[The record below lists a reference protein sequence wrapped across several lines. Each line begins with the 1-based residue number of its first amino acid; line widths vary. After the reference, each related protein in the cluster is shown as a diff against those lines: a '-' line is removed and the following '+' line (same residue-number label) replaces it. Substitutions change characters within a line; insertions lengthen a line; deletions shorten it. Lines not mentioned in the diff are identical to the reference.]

1 MKNNVIRKQK
11 QAEKKK
17 AKRVAK
23 KKEISKVGKLTKAKK
38 AQIVELANRAR
49 ETRRME
55 LLGLAVM
62 FKIVNGRNIEE
73 TDKFSPADISKLC
86 VSFLEKH
93 KKMKKA
99 EQQEFSPLLPLATR
113 KIAQAKEYA
122 DTQKILIQQAKDK
135 EKLEKEEDVKTDVK

>member
-11 QAEKKK
+11 QAEKKR
-17 AKRVAK
+17 AKRQEK
-23 KKEISKVGKLTKAKK
+23 KKEMNKTGKLTRAKK
-38 AQIVELANRAR
+38 AQIVEMANRAR

-55 LLGLAVM
+55 LLGMAVM

-93 KKMKKA
+93 KKMKKS
-99 EQQEFSPLLPLATR
+99 EQQEFSPLVPLAMR
-113 KIAQAKEYA
+113 KIQQAKEYA
-122 DTQKILIQQAKDK
+122 ETQKILIQQVK
-135 EKLEKEEDVKTDVK
+135 EQEKSAEKEDVKTDVK